1 MGQVII
7 KPERET
13 DFYII
18 WSDNVDAPVAFGTRA
33 SLMASGGPVRT
44 AENFDRADANSSSS
58 YRFPESWGKELWM
71 IFQNSGTIPR
81 SRMIELCK
89 RLDPIWDDLYGW
101 YRYPQ
106 IIELLD
112 PLDDE
117 DDE

>member
-7 KPERET
+7 KPEREK

-33 SLMASGGPVRT
+33 ALTITPDGVRKK
-44 AENFDRADANSSSS
+44 ENFDRADETSCSSV
-58 YRFPESWGKELWM
+58 RFPESWDKELWM
-71 IFQNSGTIPR
+71 IFQNTGTIPR
-81 SRMIELCK
+81 SRMIELCR
-89 RLDPIWDDLYGW
+89 RLNPIWDDLYGW
-101 YRYPQ
+101 YKYPQ

-112 PLDDE
+112 PFE